1 MTWLGSSSHR
11 RVVSQ
16 SFCPSAHFTVLLSDA
31 SLENVT
37 SHCLR
42 SRMPLVQWCYVQDKL
57 TDLISSIG
65 GKCSPVQCTWI
76 NTTKNH
82 SRIRWTT
89 SSVTQ
94 DVTKPCYLLLISLNH
109 YWGTRI
115 CSIDI
120 SKCINVQWPPVS
132 IKLCSVALHAT
143 SKGNLSLHFCLCL
156 ATWAAQTTM
165 GNFNSWNLSF
175 FCFSLFDNVTTMQ
188 ERLLLSFRSS
198 SRFLLKWQNHK
209 EQVKTL
215 ALVKT
220 VLK

>member
-1 MTWLGSSSHR
+1 MIRVFQSSKGCESI
-11 RVVSQ
+11 
-16 SFCPSAHFTVLLSDA
+16 FLSISPFHGA
-31 SLENVT
+31 T
-37 SHCLR
+37 KWCLFGKCDFPLFEEQNAPCTMMLC
-42 SRMPLVQWCYVQDKL
+42 SRQAYWPDH
-57 TDLISSIG
+57 SIG
-65 GKCSPVQCTWI
+65 GKYSPVQCTWI

-120 SKCINVQWPPVS
+120 SKCINAQWPPVS